1 MGYLHKLKPRAPRW
15 IREDVI
21 PRGSL
26 TLLAGPE
33 GSGKTTF
40 MLNLLVDLFRNEM
53 KSGNV
58 HLCLSEDD
66 VQENTIPRLHAAG
79 ADKRDMAR
87 IDHREG
93 TPWSFPDEIDEF
105 FNHML
110 DNRTRLAVLD
120 PIDQI
125 VDNISNYKS
134 RESLDA
140 LHEVAKELDMGIVLI
155 GHINTGGNFKTWTAG
170 VGGARRLFGICRS
183 AFVWG
188 PEPNHGADRPSIEI
202 EPDGRCFVLTQ
213 AKNTN
218 GPKFNGIEMP
228 SSLYER
234 QFGPSPVKGQRAIPF
249 YNRIGDVD
257 YTPLDIINQPG
268 EARIVK
274 NAASLGSKRDQCK
287 ELILTL
293 LFYADEDRGLSAM
306 DLQEAA
312 TRLFALA
319 TFQDAR
325 KELVDE
331 EKVEKWKE
339 GRGEWRYRLPALE
352 VPDTLPEDES
362 NGS

>member
-1 MGYLHKLKPRAPRW
+1 MARLNKLKPRSARW

-40 MLNLLVDLFRNEM
+40 MLNLLIDLFRNEM
-53 KSGNV
+53 PTGNV

-66 VQENTIPRLHAAG
+66 VQEHTIPRLHAAG
-79 ADKRDMAR
+79 ADRRDLAR
-87 IDHREG
+87 IDHDEG
-93 TPWSFPDEIDEF
+93 TPWSFPTDIDEF
-105 FNHML
+105 YNEMF
-110 DNRTRLAVLD
+110 DNKIRLAVLD
-120 PIDQI
+120 PIDHL
-125 VDNISNYKS
+125 VDGISSYRA

-140 LHEVAKELDMGIVLI
+140 LHQVAKDLDMGIVLI

-188 PEPNHGADRPSIEI
+188 PEPEQGNTRPPIEI
-202 EPDGRCFVLTQ
+202 EPEGRCFVLTQ

-218 GPKFNGIEMP
+218 GPKANGIEMP
-228 SSLYER
+228 SALYER
-234 QFGPSPVKGQRAIPF
+234 SFGPHPLKGHRAVPF
-249 YNRIGDVD
+249 YQRIANVD

-268 EARIVK
+268 DTRVIK
-274 NAASLGSKRDQCK
+274 NAASLGSKKDQCK

-293 LFYADEDRGLSAM
+293 LFYADEERGLSALDM
-306 DLQEAA
+306 QEAA
-312 TRLFALA
+312 TRLFTL
-319 TFQDAR
+319 TTYQVAR

-339 GRGEWRYRLPALE
+339 GRDEWRYRLIRLE
-352 VPDTLPEDES
+352 VPDFPEES
-362 NGS
+362 

>member
-1 MGYLHKLKPRAPRW
+1 MGRLNKLKPRSTRW

-40 MLNLLVDLFRNEM
+40 MLNLLIDLFRTDM
-53 KSGNV
+53 KIGNV
-58 HLCLSEDD
+58 HLCLAEDD
-66 VQENTIPRLHAAG
+66 VQESTIPRLYAAG
-79 ADKRDMAR
+79 ADRRDMAR
-87 IDHREG
+87 IDHDEG
-93 TPWSFPDEIDEF
+93 TPWSFPTDIDEF

-110 DNRTRLAVLD
+110 DNKIRLAVLD
-120 PIDQI
+120 PIDHLI
-125 VDNISNYKS
+125 DGISTYRS
-134 RESLDA
+134 RESLDP
-140 LHEVAKELDMGIVLI
+140 LHEVAKELDMGIVMI

-170 VGGARRLFGICRS
+170 VGGARRLFGVCRS

-188 PEPNHGADRPSIEI
+188 PEPKQGEERPPIEV

-218 GPKFNGIEMP
+218 GPKYNGIEMP
-228 SSLYER
+228 SALFER
-234 QFGPSPVKGQRAIPF
+234 RFGPHPLKGHRAIPF
-249 YNRIGDVD
+249 YDRIADVD

-268 EARIVK
+268 DARVIK
-274 NAASLGSKRDQCK
+274 SAASLGSKREQAK

-293 LFYADEDRGLSAM
+293 LFYADEDRGLSAQ

-339 GRGEWRYRLPALE
+339 GKGEWRYRLPALE
-352 VPDTLPEDES
+352 VPDTLPEDDEK
-362 NGS
+362 GS

>member
-1 MGYLHKLKPRAPRW
+1 MSTRLNKLKPRSARW

-53 KSGNV
+53 KTGNV
-58 HLCLSEDD
+58 HLCLAEDD
-66 VQENTIPRLHAAG
+66 IQEHTIPRLHAAG
-79 ADKRDMAR
+79 ADKRDLAR
-87 IDHREG
+87 IDHDEG
-93 TPWSFPDEIDEF
+93 TPWSFPTDIDTFYNEMF
-105 FNHML
+105 
-110 DNRTRLAVLD
+110 DNKIRLAVLD
-120 PIDQI
+120 PIDHL
-125 VDNISNYKS
+125 VDGISSYRG

-140 LHEVAKELDMGIVLI
+140 LHQVAKELDMGIVLI
-155 GHINTGGNFKTWTAG
+155 GHLNTGGNFKSWTAG

-188 PEPNHGADRPSIEI
+188 PEPAQGAERPPIDI
-202 EPDGRCFVLTQ
+202 EPEGRCFVLTQ

-218 GPKFNGIEMP
+218 GPKSNGIELP
-228 SSLYER
+228 SALYER
-234 QFGPSPVKGQRAIPF
+234 RFGPHPLKNLRAIPF
-249 YNRIGDVD
+249 YQRIGDVD

-268 EARIVK
+268 DTRIVK
-274 NAASLGSKRDQCK
+274 NAVSLGSKKDQCK

-293 LFYADEDRGLSAM
+293 LFYADEDRGLSAQDM
-306 DLQEAA
+306 QEAA

-325 KELVDE
+325 KELVEE
-331 EKVEKWKE
+331 EKVEKTKV
-339 GRGEWRYRLPALE
+339 GRGEWRYRLPVLE
-352 VPDTLPEDES
+352 VPDSMPEDES
-362 NGS
+362 N